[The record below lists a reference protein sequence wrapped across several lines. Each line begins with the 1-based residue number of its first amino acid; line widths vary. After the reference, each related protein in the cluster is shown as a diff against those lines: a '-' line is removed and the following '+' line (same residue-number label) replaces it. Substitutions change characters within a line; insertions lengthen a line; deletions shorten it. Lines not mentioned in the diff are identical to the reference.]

1 MSDKHEPFSK
11 NYDKEQQKHYEREV
25 RLEHGPDLV
34 NQSVQNWNS
43 YSEAEKENIMEEGNQ
58 IYRDFVKAIEAN
70 KRHDSK
76 EVTEILERWH
86 QHIRYFYE
94 PNIDLLRGLGMTY
107 NTNPDFIANFQKMHE
122 DLPAFLE
129 QAIGYYVDELE
140 TAELE
145 RMLADDEAMHQRQ
158 SRLSS

>member
-1 MSDKHEPFSK
+1 MSDAHQPFNK
-11 NYDKEQQKHYEREV
+11 TYDKAQQKQHEREV
-25 RLEHGPDLV
+25 RLEHDPDLV

-43 YSEAEKENIMEEGNQ
+43 YSDAEKEKVMDEGNQ

-70 KRHDSK
+70 KAHNSQ

-86 QHIRYFYE
+86 QHLRYFYE
-94 PNIDLLRGLGMTY
+94 PNLELLRGLGMTY
-107 NTNPDFIANFQKMHE
+107 NSNPDFIANFQKMHE
-122 DLPAFLE
+122 ALPAFLE
-129 QAIGYYVDELE
+129 QAIDHYVDELE

-145 RMLADDEAMHQRQ
+145 RMLADDEAMQQRQ